1 MDSAM
6 RDLEQIREREDE
18 GGGRPLALVGLLIVV
33 TITLVFAMGSLVGWS
48 DEAEDTSDDPLARL
62 DEAAGLMAQDEGDDD
77 LETPNIDRTTLNF
90 PSDLAPMDERPELT
104 AAIAAATAELGH
116 PDPLS
121 HLPPLDERVEDRIA
135 RVLPAAVAA
144 GPGSRHLAQTAAHDP
159 LVASSLPA
167 PSGRTATEGREGE
180 YTMQV
185 ISVPEEATA
194 EAFAAGLRSRGHR
207 AFVVSAQIE
216 GRGTTYRVRVGPF
229 ATNAEAQA
237 YRESFEL
244 TERMNTLVVRRR
256 DDSESR
262 AADSEA
268 E

>member
-18 GGGRPLALVGLLIVV
+18 GGGRPLALVGLLIIV
-33 TITLVFAMGSLVGWS
+33 TITLVFAMGSLVGWT

-62 DEAAGLMAQDEGDDD
+62 DEAAGLMAEAEDADD
-77 LETPNIDRTTLNF
+77 LETPNIDRATLNF
-90 PSDLAPMDERPELT
+90 PRDLGPMDERPELS

-121 HLPPLDERVEDRIA
+121 HLPPLNELVEDRIA

-167 PSGRTATEGREGE
+167 PSGPSASAGREGE

-194 EAFAAGLRSRGHR
+194 DAFAAGLRARGHR
-207 AFVVSAQIE
+207 AFVVSAEIE

-237 YRESFEL
+237 YRQSFEL
-244 TERMNTLVVRRR
+244 SERMNTLVVRRR
-256 DDSESR
+256 DDSDGR
-262 AADSEA
+262 ATGPAA